1 MYVRD
6 LVREVVAEHAAHELP
21 LVDSLRRLDDDR
33 VIRTLTGRG
42 RRREPLGFGYA
53 ELTALVT
60 PVVWLVLDQAARR
73 TVDAAMES
81 VTARGR
87 AGMRRL
93 FRRTRTP
100 AAPDRV
106 LAGLDPAELAL
117 VRRHI
122 LERAAERG
130 IDPREAEALADGVV
144 ARIATAGG
152 EQPAV
157 TDGPDAPPAP
167 DALPAP
173 GAPPARDEP
182 PAPDTPSAPAPLR
195 PPGVS

>member
-21 LVDSLRRLDDDR
+21 LVDSLRKLDDER
-33 VIRTLTGRG
+33 VIRVLTGRG

-73 TVDAAMES
+73 TVDAAMEN

-93 FRRTRTP
+93 LRRTRTRTP

-106 LAGLDPAELAL
+106 PAGLEPAELAL
-117 VRRHI
+117 VRRQI

-130 IDPREAEALADGVV
+130 IDRREAEALADGVV
-144 ARIATAGG
+144 ARIAMAGG
-152 EQPAV
+152 EQPAAA
-157 TDGPDAPPAP
+157 DGPATPTALSGPTALTDPTAPTT
-167 DALPAP
+167 P
-173 GAPPARDEP
+173 GTR
-182 PAPDTPSAPAPLR
+182 R
-195 PPGVS
+195 PPGAS

>member
-1 MYVRD
+1 M
-6 LVREVVAEHAAHELP
+6 P

-42 RRREPLGFGYA
+42 RKREPLGFGYA

-100 AAPDRV
+100 AAPAPDRV

-130 IDPREAEALADGVV
+130 IDAREAEALADGVV

-167 DALPAP
+167 DAL
-173 GAPPARDEP
+173 
-182 PAPDTPSAPAPLR
+182 R

>member
-6 LVREVVAEHAAHELP
+6 VVRDVVAAHAAHELP

-33 VIRTLTGRG
+33 VVRALTRRRRG
-42 RRREPLGFGYA
+42 REPLGFGYA
-53 ELTALVT
+53 ELAALVT

-87 AGMRRL
+87 AGVRRL
-93 FRRTRTP
+93 LRRAP
-100 AAPDRV
+100 AAPDRA
-106 LAGLDPAELAL
+106 LTGLGPAELAL

-130 IDPREAEALADGVV
+130 IGRREAEALADSVV
-144 ARIATAGG
+144 ARIATAPD
-152 EQPAV
+152 EQPVAPEEP
-157 TDGPDAPPAP
+157 DGSEASGT
-167 DALPAP
+167 P
-173 GAPPARDEP
+173 GAPAP
-182 PAPDTPSAPAPLR
+182 PDTPR
-195 PPGVS
+195 TPGTS

>member
-21 LVDSLRRLDDDR
+21 LVDSLRKLDDDR

-42 RRREPLGFGYA
+42 RKREPLGFGYA
-53 ELTALVT
+53 ELAALVT

-81 VTARGR
+81 ATARGR

-93 FRRTRTP
+93 LRRTGTRAP
-100 AAPDRV
+100 AAPDRE
-106 LAGLDPAELAL
+106 LAGLEPAELAL

-130 IDPREAEALADGVV
+130 IGLREAEALADSVV
-144 ARIATAGG
+144 ARIATGEG

-157 TDGPDAPPAP
+157 ADGPAAPPAP
-167 DALPAP
+167 DAP
-173 GAPPARDEP
+173 
-182 PAPDTPSAPAPLR
+182 R
-195 PPGVS
+195 PPDVA